1 MTNRVLQSANTS
13 KEREETTIFKLKR
26 EKYLNQML
34 ATSQESD
41 PFQKTN
47 FGLKSSKGADTRSRS
62 RNISKTPNPT

>member
-41 PFQKTN
+41 PF
-47 FGLKSSKGADTRSRS
+47 
-62 RNISKTPNPT
+62 